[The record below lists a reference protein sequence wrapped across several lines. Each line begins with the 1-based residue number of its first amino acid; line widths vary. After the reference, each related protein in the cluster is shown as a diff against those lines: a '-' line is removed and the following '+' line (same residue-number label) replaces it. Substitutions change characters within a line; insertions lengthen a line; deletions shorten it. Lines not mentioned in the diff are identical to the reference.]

1 VLPVRALL
9 LLVDA
14 VSIALL
20 VCVMLEVLIH
30 VVIFS
35 ESLTN
40 WPRYR
45 EVLDH
50 SLLSVAL
57 SIDKGIVACLYLES
71 VIVVFELMRLKHL
84 VVHGRAKL
92 HVCCILSLNGMAVVH

>member
-1 VLPVRALL
+1 VLPIRAFL
-9 LLVDA
+9 LLVGA

-30 VVIFS
+30 VVIITQ
-35 ESLTN
+35 SLTN
-40 WPRYR
+40 RPRYR

-84 VVHGRAKL
+84 LVHGRARVY
-92 HVCCILSLNGMAVVH
+92 VCCVLTLNGMAVVH